1 MSVAAQP
8 EFFCTPSGYAT
19 SGWGLAAWGGV
30 LESLPGGPIPAIA
43 PFDIYCAGPC
53 GPISQLLTYNEV
65 DFTAHVSQV
74 PVDGYTLDQMIISG
88 GDIVADE
95 AEVIVNK
102 AVPAAFTLEFTVYF
116 ENLPND
122 FNDLVNSHAYFG
134 ASNAAGSCAGLF
146 FSKVGLLYTGCVHYD
161 GTQLV
166 LDTLIQQLPN
176 SQLLVSEGE
185 YWTIRIAVSHDTGTT
200 YIYVTKTSEILASG
214 HKLRYV
220 LPAIPSQSAVVVPP
234 DRTLIL
240 IRGTA
245 SAKTWV
251 SLDNLCMAT
260 GLIIPNIA
268 PVADPGIDQAIQLCE
283 VLRLD
288 GSKSF
293 DPEGSQLLYKWR
305 LIDAPPGSQYVFVG
319 ADGVT
324 HAGAPPTGFT
334 DRFYSVELAT
344 IDATDA
350 IMPGDV
356 IVIQGTAHTI
366 QNTGTD
372 GDGFFVRVEG
382 GFILP
387 DDLVATIFTFLR
399 QNGLNTNTDVKPTFY
414 PDAPGIYKFDLT
426 VFDGGLFSTAESVV
440 VNVTESPVA
449 RGCTPDLSFIW
460 GYLSDFWKQIEDP
473 ERIGVFWQGLAQVAA
488 AELLSLWQ
496 VDYSKS
502 LRDIQ
507 RSFQRRWLHYDLLMQ
522 QNPTLLEL
530 TTVRAVFAGIESSDI
545 AGTGEFGIQNTQL
558 HLKLATMENAISIG
572 FSQANPYTAVDIQAA
587 IQVAIAQFD
596 SRVRVSL
603 LNRHDNLFSRVR
615 IDAPF
620 EITVL
625 PSSTFPLFALN
636 AKNEA
641 PSGTGGAAVGVRT
654 YRVERSLQFLD
665 IQQLD
670 FLCIDGVAYRI
681 DRLVD
686 DVSDPFQFQ
695 RIVLL
700 DDLPLVL
707 GTTWAISGTA
717 TSRDLDFW
725 SGLVEQGD
733 EVTFEVLRIADQQ
746 LIDVTSEVLASSGVL
761 TKSLPCDASPVGLYL
776 AQPDVYSVFLKSVR
790 RRRYV
795 PVDPLIVD
803 VPYLQEKIV
812 SKDDTQVLRRN
823 VDYFLDT
830 FREQPCIRFVTPV
843 PVGVGGPDVWDGQV
857 PPDRMWAEV
866 SYLDNRPRIEQNFGI
881 PAEFTLDDLSQLP
894 DNVDYLSSVRGLW
907 YAYFN
912 GPTVFNLR
920 AGVQILL
927 GLPFAEENGVIV
939 EIRSDFSDSTGR
951 ILIQDLADSTI
962 TRSYVYPRTLE
973 LEVNPA
979 TGALYKVGDTVKQF
993 APLVTGVEVV
1003 DYVKDPKWFEGLLNQ
1018 GAFFEAEKLHKFLV
1032 GIDSDAFN
1040 LGALLF
1046 VQSFVRRIKPTYT
1059 FPLFIVQAEVAETE
1073 VSVTD
1078 DMVGTGLLLLNEG
1091 VGFKPYMQGVA
1102 TLWDDPRASFGGWRG
1117 RFDGPDNPNINPTLP
1132 TEQYP
1137 NTWNYDREYLSPED
1151 AILGQTQQT
1160 FALAFMP
1167 QVDMPFLK
1175 VDMPAWDEQ
1184 AIAFVTGQ
1192 QAHIPS
1198 AGLQIGTTVSAPAT
1212 TTWNTVW
1219 VEVKLIDPT
1228 TMPPCQLVLRI
1239 NGGIVASMPV
1249 LLANLGIATI
1259 IPISIP
1265 VVAGDQIDIRLVPV
1279 SGVAEYSLFS
1289 KFIAIVG
1296 HSTSWDI
1303 DTQLPAGT
1311 YRAYRLF

>member
-1 MSVAAQP
+1 MAVAAQP

-30 LESLPGGPIPAIA
+30 LEALPGGPIPAIQ

-53 GPISQLLTYNEV
+53 GPISQLLTYDEV
-65 DFTAHVSQV
+65 DYTAHSSQV

-88 GDIVADE
+88 GVITTAE

-102 AVPAAFTLEFTVYF
+102 AVPSSFTLEFTVYF

-122 FNDLVNSHAYFG
+122 FNDLTNSHIYVG
-134 ASNAAGSCAGLF
+134 ASNAAGSCAALF
-146 FSKVGLLYTGCVHYD
+146 FSKVGLLYTGCAHYD
-161 GTQLV
+161 GAQLV
-166 LDTLIQQLPN
+166 LDTLIQPLAN

-185 YWTIRIAVSHDTGTT
+185 YWTIRLAVSHDTGTT
-200 YIYVTKTSEILASG
+200 YVYVTKTSELLASG

-220 LPAIPSQSAVVVPP
+220 LPAIPSSSAVVVPP

-240 IRGTA
+240 VRGTA
-245 SAKTWV
+245 LTPSWV

-283 VLRLD
+283 ILRLD

-319 ADGVT
+319 ADGTT
-324 HAGAPPTGFT
+324 HPGAPPTGFT
-334 DRFYSVELAT
+334 DRFYSVELST
-344 IDATDA
+344 LDAADA

-356 IVIQGTAHTI
+356 VVIQGTAHTI

-372 GDGFFVRVEG
+372 GFGFFVRVDG
-382 GFILP
+382 GFILE
-387 DDLVATIFTFLR
+387 DDLIGELFTYLR
-399 QNGLNTNTDVKPTFY
+399 QNGLNTSTDAKPTFY
-414 PDAPGIYKFDLT
+414 PDAPGIYKFDLI

-449 RGCTPDLSFIW
+449 RGCTPDLGFIW
-460 GYLSDFWKQIEDP
+460 GYLSDFWKQLEDP
-473 ERIGVFWQGLAQVAA
+473 ERISVFWQGLAQVAA

-502 LRDIQ
+502 LRDVQ
-507 RSFQRRWLHYDLLMQ
+507 RTFQRRWLHYDLLMTQ
-522 QNPTLLEL
+522 SPALLEL
-530 TTVRAVFAGIESSDI
+530 TTVRAVFGGLESLDLPGLFAGVNGRHLD
-545 AGTGEFGIQNTQL
+545 
-558 HLKLATMENAISIG
+558 LKLATRDQPIVINFG
-572 FSQANPYTAVDIQAA
+572 QADPYTAVDLQAI
-587 IQVAIAQFD
+587 IQVAIAQFAPE
-596 SRVRVSL
+596 VRVTL
-603 LNRHDNLFSRVR
+603 LPRLVGALSRIR
-615 IDAPF
+615 IDAPY
-620 EITVL
+620 EVEVL
-625 PSSTFPLFALN
+625 PSTTLGMPVGFSGVN
-636 AKNEA
+636 AA
-641 PSGTGGAAVGVRT
+641 PAGTQGAAVGVRT
-654 YRVERSLQFLD
+654 YRVERSLQGLD
-665 IQQLD
+665 IQQND

-681 DRLVD
+681 DRLVTD
-686 DVSDPFQFQ
+686 PSDLFAFQ

-707 GTTWAISGTA
+707 GTTWSIAGTA
-717 TSRDLDFW
+717 TSRDLDFYA
-725 SGLVEQGD
+725 GLCEHGD
-733 EVTFEVLRIADQQ
+733 EVTFEVLRISDQQ
-746 LIDVTSEVLASSGVL
+746 LLDVPSQVFGTSSALP
-761 TKSLPCDASPVGLYL
+761 KSLPCDATPVGQYL
-776 AQPDVYSVFLKSVR
+776 AQPDLFSVFLKSVKR
-790 RRRYV
+790 RRFV
-795 PVDPLIVD
+795 PIDPLIVD
-803 VPYLQEKIV
+803 VPYLQEKVV

-823 VDYFLDT
+823 VDYFVDT
-830 FREQPCIRFVTPV
+830 FRGQSCLRFITPV
-843 PVGVGGPDVWDGQV
+843 PAGAGGADVWDGDA

-927 GLPFAEENGVIV
+927 GLPFAEENGIIV

-962 TRSYVYPRTLE
+962 TRSYVYPRTLQ

-979 TGALYKVGDTVKQF
+979 TGALYKVGDAVKQF
-993 APLVTGVEVV
+993 APLVTGVEVI
-1003 DYVKDPKWFEGLLNQ
+1003 DHVKDPKWFQGLLNQ
-1018 GAFFEAEKLHKFLV
+1018 GAMFEVEKFHKFLV

-1059 FPLFIVQAEVAETE
+1059 FPLFIVQADVAETE

-1078 DMVGTGLLLLNEG
+1078 DVVGHGTLLLNEG
-1091 VGFKPYMQGVA
+1091 VGFAPHMQGVA
-1102 TLWDDPRASFGGWRG
+1102 TLFDDPRASFGGWRSKYDEADDPLVFASYG
-1117 RFDGPDNPNINPTLP
+1117 TP
-1132 TEQYP
+1132 EYP
-1137 NTWNYDREYLSPED
+1137 ISWAFDREYLAPED
-1151 AILGQTQQT
+1151 AILAQTAQA

-1175 VDMPAWDEQ
+1175 VDLPAFDEQ
-1184 AIAFVTGQ
+1184 AVAFASGQ
-1192 QAHIPS
+1192 QGYIPA
-1198 AGLQIGTTVSAPAT
+1198 AGLQIGLPAPAPAT
-1212 TTWNTVW
+1212 TTWNTIWIEAKV
-1219 VEVKLIDPT
+1219 VDPGAF
-1228 TMPPCQLVLRI
+1228 PACNVQLRI
-1239 NGGIVASMPV
+1239 NGGLAAQYPV
-1249 LLANLGIATI
+1249 TVVEGTVYVQAVSL
-1259 IPISIP
+1259 PI
-1265 VVAGDQIDIRLVPV
+1265 VAGDIIDLRLVPL
-1279 SGVAEYSLFS
+1279 SATNTPILIS
-1289 KFIAIVG
+1289 KVIAIVG
-1296 HSTSWDI
+1296 HTSPWLI
-1303 DTQLPAGT
+1303 DTVLPAGT